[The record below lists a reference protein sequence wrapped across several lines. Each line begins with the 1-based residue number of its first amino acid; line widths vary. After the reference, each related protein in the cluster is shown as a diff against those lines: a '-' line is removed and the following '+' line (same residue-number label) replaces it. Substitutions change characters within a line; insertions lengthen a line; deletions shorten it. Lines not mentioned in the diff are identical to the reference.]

1 MYFIRKLMSSVRQMC
16 WSYCLWSRSLFS
28 PSKAGVYT
36 LQIRIRSRRVFREYI
51 LTFREIGKIHVSLY
65 AKKLDDPC
73 DSSTFLVPRNDHFRT
88 YLFLASLQINPFFA
102 LARQRVRYEDAIFF
116 LYERYRASEI
126 LEESSVLR
134 IINRVSANDPLK
146 KLAKVEQLIARS
158 WMAT

>member
-1 MYFIRKLMSSVRQMC
+1 M
-16 WSYCLWSRSLFS
+16 
-28 PSKAGVYT
+28 
-36 LQIRIRSRRVFREYI
+36 FREYI

-65 AKKLDDPC
+65 AKKRDDPC
-73 DSSTFLVPRNDHFRT
+73 DGDSSTFLVPRNDHFRT

-102 LARQRVRYEDAIFF
+102 PTRSLRGRNI
-116 LYERYRASEI
+116 LSYERYRASEI